1 MEWKNIISDLLKSGL
16 TQAQIASETGV
27 PQPTISALLNEKQK
41 ELSYLNGNRL
51 VCYYNKAMAKR
62 DIAR

>member
-1 MEWKNIISDLLKSGL
+1 MEWKNIISDLLNKGL

-27 PQPTISALLNEKQK
+27 PQPTLSALLNEKQK

-51 VCYYNKAMAKR
+51 VGFHRKTMRQKEVA
-62 DIAR
+62 

>member
-1 MEWKNIISDLLKSGL
+1 MEWKKIISDLLNSGL

-41 ELSYLNGNRL
+41 ELNYLNGNRL
-51 VCYYNKAMAKR
+51 VCFHQKHKQSREVA
-62 DIAR
+62 